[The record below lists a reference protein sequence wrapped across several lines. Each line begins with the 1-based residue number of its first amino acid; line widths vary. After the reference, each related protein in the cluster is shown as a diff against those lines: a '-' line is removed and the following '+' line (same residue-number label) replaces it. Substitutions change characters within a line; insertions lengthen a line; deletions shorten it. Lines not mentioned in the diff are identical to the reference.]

1 MTMHHAFTTLAE
13 IAALTPEEFGRMLPD
28 FVIWHRYASAAH
40 IAAETVSQGFT
51 WIDDGRPGELHS
63 VSLNDVTVIKGPAFT
78 GDEP

>member
-1 MTMHHAFTTLAE
+1 MTKHHEFTKLAE

-40 IAAETVSQGFT
+40 IAAETVSHGFT

-63 VSLNDVTVIKGPAFT
+63 VILNDVTVIKGPTFSEDDA
-78 GDEP
+78 